1 MLDVRLGEGIPFER
15 IRRITGYIVGDYKSR
30 FNDAKRKE
38 CEDRVSHENSK
49 ETNKESKEDSTI
61 NQD

>member
-1 MLDVRLGEGIPFER
+1 MGEGIPFER

-38 CEDRVSHENSK
+38 CEERVKHENNSNSDN
-49 ETNKESKEDSTI
+49 ELYSNRNNNKMV
-61 NQD
+61 

>member
-1 MLDVRLGEGIPFER
+1 MMDDRFGEGIPFER

-38 CEDRVSHENSK
+38 CEDRVKHENGK
-49 ETNKESKEDSTI
+49 ETNKESKENSTI